1 MSNFT
6 VTLKQL
12 RESGACFDG
21 YNKLVARI
29 SGEHLVTANRYA
41 TYDQDAP
48 IEIIQILDSNGLG
61 DALWSL
67 RCVSGK
73 EKEIRLFAVWCARQ
87 VQHLM
92 KDKRSADALDVA
104 ENFANGLASSEE
116 LMAALDAARAAARD
130 AARAAA
136 QGAAWAVAR
145 DAAGYAAWAAARDA
159 ARDAAVA
166 NQEKQFR
173 KMLNGELA

>member
-48 IEIIQILDSNGLG
+48 IEIIQILDSNGLD

-67 RCVSGK
+67 LCVSGK

-116 LMAALDAARAAARD
+116 LMAARDAARD
-130 AARAAA
+130 AA
-136 QGAAWAVAR
+136 W
-145 DAAGYAAWAAARDA
+145 DAARDA
-159 ARDAAVA
+159 ARDAAWGAAWDAAWDAARDAAWGAAVA

>member
-1 MSNFT
+1 MSNFK

-21 YNKLVARI
+21 YNKLVASI
-29 SGEHLVTANRYA
+29 SGEPLVKAKRYA
-41 TYDQDAP
+41 TYDQDEP
-48 IEIIQILDSNGLG
+48 IEIIQILDSNGLD

-67 RCVSGK
+67 RCVSGEDK
-73 EKEIRLFAVWCARQ
+73 AIRLFAVWCARQ

-92 KDKRSADALDVA
+92 KDKRSVAALDVA

-116 LMAALDAARAAARD
+116 LMAARD
-130 AARAAA
+130 AA
-136 QGAAWAVAR
+136 W
-145 DAAGYAAWAAARDA
+145 DAARDA
-159 ARDAAVA
+159 ARDEAWDAAWDAAGAAALAAVWDA
-166 NQEKQFR
+166 AWDAEQTRQTEQFR